1 MDNSSYLWYIKVEG
15 ILQLT
20 LKTQIK
26 MARKKYEAGEL
37 YVQIIKNVQNMLE
50 KEKDWLEGGGCSDKV
65 AQHRLVSNLEST

>member
-1 MDNSSYLWYIKVEG
+1 
-15 ILQLT
+15 
-20 LKTQIK
+20 

-65 AQHRLVSNLEST
+65 AQHRLVSNLESTLETLKQNPGPLLDLSDLNK